1 MKRICQDSPTLSR
14 FAQETDHLGWRNFTE
29 ARISKSLFAIQEE
42 WLQQVG
48 SRLSIESWTKQFL
61 TRVLNITHRQWLYR
75 NSRIHI
81 RQIEGLSL
89 AEHEHIMQQVR
100 SLIGTD
106 PMDLLPQHRSLLD
119 KDYEALG
126 EGTSADRQFW
136 IAQMESA
143 LKARKHQRGSSNV
156 EINTKRHRR
165 N

>member
-1 MKRICQDSPTLSR
+1 MRRICQNSPALTR
-14 FAQETDHLGWRNFTE
+14 FARETDYLGWRNFTE
-29 ARISKSLFAIQEE
+29 ARISKTLFAIQEE

-48 SRLSIESWTKQFL
+48 SRLSIESWTKQFM

-89 AEHEHIMQQVR
+89 AEHEHIMQQVKT
-100 SLIGTD
+100 LISTD
-106 PMDLLPQHRSLLD
+106 PMDLLPQHQFLLH

-126 EGTSADRQFW
+126 EGTSADRQIW

-143 LKARKHQRGSSNV
+143 LKAQKRQRSCSNV
-156 EINTKRHRR
+156 EITAKRQCR